1 MALPTTTY
9 DTATVPN
16 PSSALTDFTLMVDL
30 SRMSAAWWAAVN
42 TTQGR
47 RGRAAKDDGTE
58 LACDW
63 IDFDSVGET
72 GWLRVKWSGTL
83 ATSGTQTIRVYPP
96 NTANS
101 VQVSSSTYGSD
112 NAYDADWR
120 WYTPGHDLVNRIDSG
135 ESMVQDAS
143 TTSSISTDAKTSGSL
158 YYDGV
163 GSASLAY
170 AEYAHGSDLNAAA
183 DITLMGWVKMTS
195 KVTSEN
201 SYAFRLADFRSSV
214 NNAIYPRVDSGGDR
228 WRCQI
233 RQFGT
238 PNQISNLYTTTA
250 LSGFDGAWSH
260 IAIRNDATN
269 QSAAVNGSTEATAS
283 GYDPLYAGLDTLSLL
298 DSVVGEQ
305 WVGEYQF
312 HNSKRSDAW
321 LAHEYDQTNSQAAF
335 FGTWA
340 NTPVATPTTG
350 GARARTRTRER

>member
-101 VQVSSSTYGSD
+101 PQLSNADFGRY
-112 NAYDADWR
+112 NAYDADWITY
-120 WYTPGHDLVNRIDSG
+120 WTL
-135 ESMVQDAS
+135 
-143 TTSSISTDAKTSGSL
+143 L
-158 YYDGV
+158 
-163 GSASLAY
+163 
-170 AEYAHGSDLNAAA
+170 GSDLTDRTANGFDLTADVALTIGGATGKFGAATDFA
-183 DITLMGWVKMTS
+183 GAGRMVTASPTNFDHSDEFTIMCWAEGELGDGLSAWRGLYRRNMTAGDIGFEQRGGSDDLKIIGLGSPELRAGEFGPGTIRHHVGVIQASGNLRYDNNTLV
-195 KVTSEN
+195 
-201 SYAFRLADFRSSV
+201 
-214 NNAIYPRVDSGGDR
+214 
-228 WRCQI
+228 
-233 RQFGT
+233 GT
-238 PNQISNLYTTTA
+238 GTATTTSA
-250 LSGFDGAWSH
+250 TTGETAEMVVGDGLTVTGRYWDGTIEQMSTHDVA
-260 IAIRNDATN
+260 R
-269 QSAAVNGSTEATAS
+269 SAA
-283 GYDPLYAGLDTLSLL
+283 
-298 DSVVGEQ
+298 
-305 WVGEYQF
+305 WI
-312 HNSKRSDAW
+312 
-321 LAHEYDQTNSQAAF
+321 AHEYDQTNSQAAF

-340 NTPVATPTTG
+340 NTPVAPSDDTPRN
-350 GARARTRTRER
+350 RARDRGRHR